1 MDRETMTNEENYA
14 FDLTGYLHIPGV
26 LTRPEIV
33 RLNDAIDRAGSL
45 EGHARLGRRF
55 ARTISRFY

>member
-26 LTRPEIV
+26 LTRPEV
-33 RLNDAIDRAGSL
+33 TRLNDAIDRDRIDSRACSAGKAICANHS
-45 EGHARLGRRF
+45 A
-55 ARTISRFY
+55 IC

>member
-26 LTRPEIV
+26 LTRPEIA
-33 RLNDAIDRAGSL
+33 RLNDTIDRAGSL
-45 EGHARLGRRF
+45 EECSDGKAICANRS
-55 ARTISRFY
+55 AIC